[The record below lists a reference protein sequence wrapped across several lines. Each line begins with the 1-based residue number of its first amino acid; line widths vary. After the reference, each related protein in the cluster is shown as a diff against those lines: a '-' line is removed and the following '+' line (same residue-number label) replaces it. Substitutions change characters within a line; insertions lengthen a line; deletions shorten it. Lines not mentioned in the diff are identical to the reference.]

1 MNHTPSATDS
11 QAASTAS
18 TTSTTPAELT
28 APDATPDSAPDAT
41 PEHPPHVIKPGET
54 VLIVNPSAR
63 LVGAGNYDATTLER
77 ELRERG
83 LDAYLCETTSAMD
96 TMETAKRAAQVGAAM
111 VVAVGGDGTIH
122 TVVDGLVHGL
132 APELFGAA
140 GVNAGDATPAQ
151 ATQPTGQAMQAAKT
165 ILGIIP
171 AGTMNN
177 VAAALG
183 IPEDTA
189 QALDVLAAGEAQP
202 LDVGLLDGHP
212 FIEVA
217 GFGVVAGLMPLG
229 ERVKGRPWVIPAVFS
244 AVVEILQRARPA
256 RVRLVLD
263 GAGQWVRALQVT
275 VSNTASYGARFEV
288 APTARTDDG
297 LLDVTV
303 LIGINGWDVMS
314 HVLGLVGFRT
324 PQRGW
329 RVRRFQAR
337 RVIVAPSSPWPS
349 QVDGVHYCVVGYGA
363 DRRSLEARALHGV
376 LRVCAPKAPS
386 GAAQPEGAMQTIM
399 RALPTPT
406 LPTMQKPAEQASAP
420 QAAPTDQPTD
430 RNTPQ
435 PQPPQEAPQ

>member
-1 MNHTPSATDS
+1 MWLAQTPAYSELKAFIPMNHPPSV
-11 QAASTAS
+11 ASTPLADQ
-18 TTSTTPAELT
+18 PA
-28 APDATPDSAPDAT
+28 APDVTPDVT
-41 PEHPPHVIKPGET
+41 PEHLPHEIQPGET

-63 LVGAGNYDATTLER
+63 LVGAGNYDAATLER

-83 LDAYLCETTSAMD
+83 LDAHLCETTSAKD

-122 TVVDGLVHGL
+122 TVVDGLARGL
-132 APELFGAA
+132 APELFADA
-140 GVNAGDATPAQ
+140 GATPAR
-151 ATQPTGQAMQAAKT
+151 AALPAGAARGGAKT
-165 ILGIIP
+165 TLGIIP

-189 QALDVLAAGEAQP
+189 QALDVLAAGETQP

-256 RVRLVLD
+256 RVQLVLD
-263 GAGQWVRALQVT
+263 GQGHWVRALQVT
-275 VSNTASYGARFEV
+275 VSNTPSYGARFGV
-288 APTARTDDG
+288 APDARTDDG
-297 LLDVTV
+297 LLDVTA
-303 LIGINGWDVMS
+303 LIGINGWDVVR
-314 HVLGLVGFRT
+314 HIFGLVGFHVN
-324 PQRGW
+324 QRDW

-337 RVIVAPSSPWPS
+337 RVLVAPRSPWPS
-349 QVDGVHYCVVGYGA
+349 QVDGVHYCEVGYGA

-376 LRVCAPKAPS
+376 LRVCAPKATS
-386 GAAQPEGAMQTIM
+386 GDAQPEGVMQTIM
-399 RALPTPT
+399 RALPTPN
-406 LPTMQKPAEQASAP
+406 LPTMPKPSEAGDEPINQNAGQSSAP
-420 QAAPTDQPTD
+420 QEPLQDELA
-430 RNTPQ
+430 
-435 PQPPQEAPQ
+435 